1 MAQLTRTESA
11 EGEAGRLPAPPLA
24 IETRGLRKE
33 YGEQVAVHDV
43 TIAVPR
49 GEVFGFL
56 GPNGAGKSTT
66 VKMLLGLAFPTA
78 GEARILGQPLGAVGA
93 KRRIG
98 FLPEQFRFHEWLRG
112 EEFLD
117 FHGQLYGLSRA
128 ERRRRIPE
136 VLELVGL
143 GGRGRDRLRTYSKGM
158 LQRAGLAQAL
168 LNDPALVFLDE
179 PTSALDPIGRRE
191 VRDIIRALKARGM
204 TVFLNSHLL
213 SEVETVCDRV
223 AIVDRGHVVRQGTLK
238 ELLQASLDVDLT
250 LGALDDAALRRIEE
264 YGAIVAREAGALSVR
279 MDDIE
284 EVPRLVDALVR
295 AGVAVYGVTPH
306 RRSLE
311 DVFLGAVEGE
321 PSEVRST
328 QYEVRIHPA
337 PVGAFGLPHSPPPF
351 VLRTAYCVLPGAQR

>member
-1 MAQLTRTESA
+1 MQQLTA
-11 EGEAGRLPAPPLA
+11 PAAASPVPATLA
-24 IETRGLRKE
+24 IETHGLRKA
-33 YGEQVAVHDV
+33 YGDKIAVHDV
-43 TIAVPR
+43 TISVPE

-66 VKMLLGLAFPTA
+66 MKMLLGLAFPTSGSA
-78 GEARILGQPLGAVGA
+78 TLLGLPLGAVAA

-117 FHGQLYGLSRA
+117 FHGELCGMSRA
-128 ERRRRIPE
+128 ARRRRIPE

-143 GGRGRDRLRTYSKGM
+143 AGRGKDRLRTYSKGM
-158 LQRAGLAQAL
+158 LQRIGLGQAL
-168 LNDPALVFLDE
+168 IHDPALVFLDE

-223 AIVDRGHVVRQGTLK
+223 AIVDRGKVVRYGPLE
-238 ELLQASLDVDLT
+238 ELLRESLEVELV
-250 LGALDDAALRRIEE
+250 LGPHDDALRHVIAE
-264 YGAIVAREAGALSVR
+264 YGAIEGRDAGDQDRLRVR
-279 MDDIE
+279 MDALND
-284 EVPRLVDALVR
+284 VPRLVEAIVR

-306 RRSLE
+306 RRTLE
-311 DVFLGAVEGE
+311 DVFLGAVEGGTE
-321 PSEVRST
+321 
-328 QYEVRIHPA
+328 
-337 PVGAFGLPHSPPPF
+337 
-351 VLRTAYCVLPGAQR
+351 

>member
-1 MAQLTRTESA
+1 MTGQVAVAERT
-11 EGEAGRLPAPPLA
+11 GGGQVEAPVAGVPLA
-24 IETRGLRKE
+24 IETHGLRKV
-33 YGEQVAVHDV
+33 YGQKVAVHDV
-43 TIAVPR
+43 TLAVPE

-66 VKMLLGLAFPTA
+66 VKMLLGLAFPTS
-78 GEARILGQPLGAVGA
+78 GTARLLGQPLGTVAT

-98 FLPEQFRFHEWLRG
+98 FLPEQFRFHEWLRA

-117 FHGQLYGLSRA
+117 LHGDLYGLSRA

-136 VLELVGL
+136 VLDLVGL
-143 GGRGRDRLRTYSKGM
+143 SGRGRDRLRTYSKGM

-191 VRDIIRALKARGM
+191 VRDLIRSLKARGM

-213 SEVETVCDRV
+213 GEVESVCDRV
-223 AIVDRGHVVRQGTLK
+223 AIVDRGRIVRSGPIQ
-238 ELLQASLDVDLT
+238 ELLQESLALDLT
-250 LGALDDAALRRIEE
+250 LGPYDEGALRLIEQ
-264 YGAIVAREAGALSVR
+264 YGAIETREERELRVR
-279 MDDIE
+279 LDLLDD
-284 EVPRLVDALVR
+284 VPRLVEALVQ

-311 DVFLGAVEGE
+311 DVFLGSVEGGTE
-321 PSEVRST
+321 
-328 QYEVRIHPA
+328 
-337 PVGAFGLPHSPPPF
+337 
-351 VLRTAYCVLPGAQR
+351 

>member
-1 MAQLTRTESA
+1 MTGRVTTA
-11 EGEAGRLPAPPLA
+11 GEVAGASPPAVVPALA
-24 IETRGLRKE
+24 IETRGLRKV
-33 YGEQVAVHDV
+33 YGEKIAVHDV
-43 TIAVPR
+43 TIDVPE

-66 VKMLLGLAFPTA
+66 MKMLLGLAFPSA
-78 GEARILGQPLGAVGA
+78 GSARLLGHPLGSVEA

-117 FHGQLYGLSRA
+117 FHGELCGLPRA

-143 GGRGRDRLRTYSKGM
+143 AGRGRDRLRTYSKGM
-158 LQRAGLAQAL
+158 LQRIGLAQAL
-168 LNDPALVFLDE
+168 IHDPALVFLDE

-223 AIVDRGHVVRQGTLK
+223 AIVDRGKVVRYGPLE
-238 ELLQASLDVDLT
+238 ELLRESLEVELA
-250 LGALDDAALRRIEE
+250 LGPHDDALLHLIAE
-264 YGAIVAREAGALSVR
+264 YGAIVSRDAGSQDRLRLR
-279 MDDIE
+279 MDSFDDI
-284 EVPRLVDALVR
+284 PRLVEAIVR
-295 AGVAVYGVTPH
+295 AGVPVYGVTPH
-306 RRSLE
+306 RRTLE
-311 DVFLGAVEGE
+311 DVFLGAVAGGTE
-321 PSEVRST
+321 
-328 QYEVRIHPA
+328 
-337 PVGAFGLPHSPPPF
+337 
-351 VLRTAYCVLPGAQR
+351 

>member
-1 MAQLTRTESA
+1 MMTTTSPAATDRAMTE
-11 EGEAGRLPAPPLA
+11 APLLA

-33 YGEQVAVHDV
+33 YGTKVAVEDV
-43 TIAVPR
+43 TISVPV

-66 VKMLLGLAFPTA
+66 MKMLLGLAFPTA
-78 GEARILGQPLGAVGA
+78 GEARILGKPLGAIEA

-112 EEFLD
+112 VEFLD
-117 FHGQLYGLSRA
+117 FHGQLYGLPA
-128 ERRRRIPE
+128 AVRRQRIPQ

-143 GGRGRDRLRTYSKGM
+143 AGRGGDRLRTYSKGM
-158 LQRAGLAQAL
+158 LQRVGLAQAL

-191 VRDIIRALKARGM
+191 VRDIIRELKARGM

-223 AIVDRGHVVRQGTLK
+223 AIVDRGRIVRQGMLDD
-238 ELLQASLDVDLT
+238 LLRDALDVDLV
-250 LGALDDAALRRIEE
+250 LGPHGDDARYLLEQ
-264 YGAIVAREAGALSVR
+264 YGAIAEQSVREARDQAARYEFRLR
-279 MDDIE
+279 MDRFDDI
-284 EVPRLVDALVR
+284 PALVDALVQ
-295 AGVAVYGVTPH
+295 AGVAVYGVTPR

-311 DVFLGAVEGE
+311 DVFLGAVEGGTE
-321 PSEVRST
+321 
-328 QYEVRIHPA
+328 
-337 PVGAFGLPHSPPPF
+337 
-351 VLRTAYCVLPGAQR
+351 

>member
-1 MAQLTRTESA
+1 MGQLTTADDIAVERERA
-11 EGEAGRLPAPPLA
+11 APPLA
-24 IETRGLRKE
+24 IETHGLRKA
-33 YGEQVAVHDV
+33 YGEKVAVHDV
-43 TIAVPR
+43 TIVVPQ

-66 VKMLLGLAFPTA
+66 VKLLLGLAFPTA
-78 GEARILGQPLGAVGA
+78 GSARLLGHPLGAIEA

-117 FHGQLYGLSRA
+117 LHGQLYGLARA

-136 VLELVGL
+136 VLDLVGL
-143 GGRGRDRLRTYSKGM
+143 TGRGRDRLRTYSKGM
-158 LQRAGLAQAL
+158 LQRVGLAQAL

-213 SEVETVCDRV
+213 GEVESVCDRV
-223 AIVDRGHVVRQGTLK
+223 AIIDRGRIVRQGTLD
-238 ELLQASLDVDLT
+238 ELLKGSLDVDLT
-250 LGALDDAALRRIEE
+250 LGPHDDAVRRRIEE
-264 YGAIVAREAGALSVR
+264 YGAIDAGQDGGRALRVR
-279 MDDIE
+279 MDRLDD
-284 EVPRLVDALVR
+284 VPQLVDALVR

-306 RRSLE
+306 HRSLE
-311 DVFLGAVEGE
+311 EVFLNTVEGGTE
-321 PSEVRST
+321 
-328 QYEVRIHPA
+328 
-337 PVGAFGLPHSPPPF
+337 
-351 VLRTAYCVLPGAQR
+351 

>member
-1 MAQLTRTESA
+1 MEQLTRGQGQGRGTASLVA
-11 EGEAGRLPAPPLA
+11 AGQGAGAVRPLA
-24 IETRGLRKE
+24 IETRRLRKV
-33 YGEQVAVHDV
+33 YGEKVAVEDV
-43 TIAVPR
+43 TIAVPE

-66 VKMLLGLAFPTA
+66 VKMLLGLAFPTS
-78 GEARILGQPLGAVGA
+78 GEARILGRPLGNNEA

-117 FHGQLYGLSRA
+117 LHGQLYGLSRA
-128 ERRRRIPE
+128 VRRQRIPE

-143 GGRGRDRLRTYSKGM
+143 AGRGRDRLRTYSKGM

-168 LNDPALVFLDE
+168 LGDPSLVFLDE

-213 SEVETVCDRV
+213 SEVESVCDRV
-223 AIVDRGHVVRQGTLK
+223 AIIDRGRIVRQGMLDD
-238 ELLQASLDVDLT
+238 LLRESLDVDLT
-250 LGALDDAALRRIEE
+250 LGPIDEATLRRIEE
-264 YGAIVAREAGALSVR
+264 YGAIESTDGLPTSAASRRELRVR
-279 MDDIE
+279 MDDFAD
-284 EVPRLVDALVR
+284 VPRLVDALVR

-311 DVFLGAVEGE
+311 DVFLGVVEGGTE
-321 PSEVRST
+321 
-328 QYEVRIHPA
+328 
-337 PVGAFGLPHSPPPF
+337 
-351 VLRTAYCVLPGAQR
+351 